1 MWEEGEEE
9 EHISPMVRVG
19 AGADTAQSLAAQRIW
34 CRPVAVVAAAVQLPV
49 PLPGAQGVEAAAL
62 PAQIIT
68 VVMAMAGAA
77 ALHQAEEPGE
87 AVPIVLDMQVV
98 RTRAVQATTEPAI
111 QAEPQARM
119 AAAQAATV
127 VAAAVAAGTAEA
139 EAEAIRAAAA
149 AQAAAAGVTW
159 LPARLP

>member
-68 VVMAMAGAA
+68 AVMAMAAAA

-111 QAEPQARM
+111 QVEPQVLM
-119 AAAQAATV
+119 AAARAVTV
-127 VAAAVAAGTAEA
+127 GVAAAVAGTAAGEVG
-139 EAEAIRAAAA
+139 AIRAAAA
-149 AQAAAAGVTW
+149 ALEVEEGVTW
-159 LPARLP
+159 